1 MIVRHDE
8 PWEGV
13 DREALIS
20 VREVVIALKRLR
32 PRNARTRA
40 RLLEVLGFEEAA
52 APARRKRGRVTPM
65 TPDVPVAPPV
75 LPTEPGGHGGPR
87 ERLQSVRT
95 EPPQAATAS
104 NATLSTESGRSP
116 QPEPPAPLFEPRWV
130 RDIIVSM
137 LATAAPL
144 GDYDID
150 ALLALLAD
158 AKPIVD
164 IPRQRVR
171 TLSRGAHLLVDVGE
185 PMEPFAADQ
194 ERLVTEIL
202 RIVGEDLV
210 DVLSFRRTPAIGCG
224 SGPLWTWK
232 PYQTPRTILPLV
244 VISDLGA
251 GGSAVSADRANEGE
265 WKAFFDGLPAQLPVV
280 VLNPYPPRRWPRA
293 LRRRAVILQ
302 WDRVTSPRLAWLA
315 QTALERR

>member
-1 MIVRHDE
+1 MSMRRQE
-8 PWEGV
+8 SLEGV

-32 PRNARTRA
+32 PRNASTCA
-40 RLLEVLGFEEAA
+40 RLLDVLGFEAA
-52 APARRKRGRVTPM
+52 APARRKRGRTTPA
-65 TPDVPVAPPV
+65 PDVPVAPPT
-75 LPTEPGGHGGPR
+75 PPAREPSAPSGPR

-95 EPPQAATAS
+95 EPPQSVATA
-104 NATLSTESGRSP
+104 NTALSTERVRSS

-150 ALLALLAD
+150 ALLTLLAD

-194 ERLVTEIL
+194 DRLVGDIL
-202 RIVGEDLV
+202 RIVGKDLV
-210 DVLSFRRTPAIGCG
+210 DVLSFRRTPAFGCG

-232 PYQTPRTILPLV
+232 PYQVPRTVLPLV
-244 VISDLGA
+244 VISDLGV
-251 GGSAVSADRANEGE
+251 GGPPASADRANEGE
-265 WKAFFDGLPAQLPVV
+265 WKAFLDALPAQLPVV

-293 LRRRAVILQ
+293 LRRRAAILQ